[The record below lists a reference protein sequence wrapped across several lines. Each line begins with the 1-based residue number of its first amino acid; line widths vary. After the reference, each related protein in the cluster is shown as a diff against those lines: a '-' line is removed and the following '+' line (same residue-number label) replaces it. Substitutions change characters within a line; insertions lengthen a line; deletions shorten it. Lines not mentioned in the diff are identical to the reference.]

1 MAILVDLSQVV
12 FGSCYAFKDDLNPE
26 RTKENKQEAVNLI
39 RHVILSQLKYY
50 NVKYRQQYGKLIIS
64 CDGHNYWRKKIFPY
78 YKANRKKA
86 RDQMDIDWTLVFQ
99 VFNDMIVDLKENFM
113 FPVIQVDQAE
123 SDDVIA
129 TLTKYFQTNELQE
142 SVLFD
147 IKQPII
153 IISSDKDFI
162 QLQKYDNVTQISPRN
177 KSEVTEP
184 DPVKYLNEKVLKG
197 DRGDNVVNV
206 LTQDD
211 AFDIGVKSTRLTQ
224 KKIDALLEEGYD
236 NCQDPV
242 IKRNWKRNKVLIDFD
257 YIPKSIE
264 QKIID
269 QYKQPIIGNK
279 VKAFNYLIQHE
290 CTLLVK
296 DIEDFVPAQ

>member
-12 FGSCYAFKDDLNPE
+12 FGACYAFKDDLNPE
-26 RTKENKQEAVNLI
+26 KTKQNKQEAVNLI

-64 CDGHNYWRKKIFPY
+64 CDGGHYWRRTIFPY

-86 RDQMDIDWTLVFQ
+86 REKQDIDWDLVFQ
-99 VFNDMIVDLKENFM
+99 VFNEMIKDLREYFM
-113 FPVIQVDQAE
+113 FKVVQVDQAE

-129 TLTKYFQTNELQE
+129 ILSKYFQTNEIQDDIMF
-142 SVLFD
+142 S

-162 QLQKYDNVTQISPRN
+162 QLQKYDNVKQISPRN
-177 KSEVTEP
+177 KMDVTDP
-184 DPVKYLNEKVLKG
+184 DPNRYLQEKIANG
-197 DRGDNVVNV
+197 DRGDGICNILSPDNTFVDGLRSNK
-206 LTQDD
+206 LT
-211 AFDIGVKSTRLTQ
+211 S
-224 KKIDALLEEGYD
+224 KKLNQLLEEGYD
-236 NCQDPV
+236 NCKDQT

-264 QKIID
+264 SKIIEEY
-269 QYKQPIIGNK
+269 QKPIQGNK
-279 VKAFNYLIQHE
+279 AKAFNYLIQHN
-290 CTLLVK
+290 CNLLVK
-296 DIEDFVPAQ
+296 DIEDFVP